1 MNLTSHRNKIANVLT
16 WLWYWLPPLLVMAAI
31 FYLSHQPDLPH
42 APDPW
47 LDVLLKKL
55 GHAAEYAVLFLFLL
69 RAWRRDRAA
78 DQALNTSLIATAA
91 YAISD
96 ELHQAFVPGRK
107 ANWYD
112 VLIDVSLALLLW
124 RLLRRGRWRGL
135 LHGKDKY
142 LAE

>member
-55 GHAAEYAVLFLFLL
+55 GHATEYAILFLLLL
-69 RAWRRDRAA
+69 RAWHRDRTA
-78 DQALNTSLIATAA
+78 DQALNTSVLATAA

-112 VLIDVSLALLLW
+112 VLIDVSVVLLLW
-124 RLLRRGRWRGL
+124 QLLRGGRWRGL
-135 LHGKDKY
+135 LHGKNKY

>member
-1 MNLTSHRNKIANVLT
+1 MTDLCGMGRLRRTAS
-16 WLWYWLPPLLVMAAI
+16 WLWRWGPPLLLMVSI

-55 GHAAEYAVLFLFLL
+55 GHAIEFAVLFLLL
-69 RAWRRDRAA
+69 WRAWRREQVAG
-78 DQALNTSLIATAA
+78 QALNWAMVATAA

-96 ELHQAFVPGRK
+96 EWHQSFVPGRK
-107 ANWYD
+107 ANLYD
-112 VLIDVSLALLLW
+112 VLIDASGALLLW
-124 RLLRRGRWRGL
+124 WLLRGGRCCGLLRRG
-135 LHGKDKY
+135 DEN

>member
-1 MNLTSHRNKIANVLT
+1 MTPSRTGLLRRTAA
-16 WLWYWLPPLLVMAAI
+16 WLWRWGPPLLVMASI
-31 FYLSHQPDLPH
+31 FYVSHQPDLPH

-55 GHAAEYAVLFLFLL
+55 GHATEFAVLFLLL
-69 RAWRRDRAA
+69 WRAWRRERPAG
-78 DQALNTSLIATAA
+78 QALSWAMATTAA

-96 ELHQAFVPGRK
+96 EWHQSFVPGRK

-112 VLIDVSLALLLW
+112 VLIDVSGALLLW
-124 RLLRRGRWRGL
+124 WLLRGGRWRGL
-135 LHGKDKY
+135 FGRRDED